1 MVVNQNADVKRQEF
15 LSQISPDYHF
25 NRLFD
30 HLPRVFFF
38 AKNDTGQLLFVNQAL
53 ARLYGCE
60 SELQLI
66 GKSDFDLL
74 PRNLAEKY
82 RADDLRIM
90 ESGKPMPGIVELFLN
105 PQGLAEWFITDK
117 MPILS
122 RTGQVI
128 GVMGIIREY
137 DGLDK
142 GKVSY
147 QDIGPAVDHL
157 KTKFKENV
165 SIKTL
170 AKLSRLSVRQFE
182 RNFRK
187 TFNTTPHQFLIK
199 LRIHAACD
207 LLHNKRMSISDIATE
222 LGFTDQ
228 SALARHFR
236 KNMGYTPLQ
245 YRRKYL

>member
-15 LSQISPDYHF
+15 LSQISPDFHF

-60 SELQLI
+60 TELQLI
-66 GKSDFDLL
+66 GKTDFDLL

-82 RADDLRIM
+82 RADDLRVM

-117 MPILS
+117 MPIFA
-122 RTGQVI
+122 RNGQVI

-137 DGLDK
+137 EGLDK

-147 QDIGPAVDHL
+147 QDIGPAVEHL

-165 SIKTL
+165 SIRTL

-245 YRRKYL
+245 YRRKFL